1 MNKRKRASCLFF
13 ALAAQM
19 LCAETHKVPLFLAAG
34 DSSLRSVVRVINLS
48 DEAGPVT
55 VTAFTDGGVEWEGT
69 SFRIEGNAVFAFNSD
84 DLEYGDPDKGL
95 TGIGTGDGD
104 WHLTLDSELP
114 LTVSTYARSA
124 DGLLTEMN
132 RTVPRDP
139 DGIHRVMTFNPRTAM
154 RRVSQLRLV
163 NPHDKP
169 VTVTVKGIDDM
180 GADSDGSVTVTL
192 AANEARTLT
201 AGQLEDRGLG
211 DGAGKWRLF
220 VTATE
225 PITVMNLM
233 RTISGHLANLSSAPE
248 AEMEDDL
255 HGFGSADTG
264 TVIPLFTSAD
274 SFRQSFARII
284 NRSDAPGTVIVE
296 VTDDSGTVRGQFRLP
311 IGARQERSFTSD
323 DLENGN
329 RGRGIPAIGGGTGA
343 WRLTVRG
350 VRTGL
355 LPTPIENLLPL
366 DLQVLAYLRTQDG
379 FFNTLHDLV
388 YDVGNH
394 QVPVFNPAWDTQRES
409 ALRVISTVN
418 RVTTV
423 TVRGYDDAGTEGD
436 APVTFTLRPNEATIL
451 TSRQLESTGLG
462 DGTAKWRLVV
472 SADNPVGVMN
482 LMRTPTG
489 HLTNISYL
497 PETER
502 VVANTLSASFTY
514 EEDEGTPFGI
524 RFNANSST
532 GSIVSYDWDFGEV
545 SRRAEKTPG
554 TGVTPFFVY
563 DDLWSHGQ
571 FSGNTYGY
579 EGSYPHT
586 DTYTVTLTITDRA
599 GSTAK
604 RTKKVRVTNTL
615 RFPGLRDLIGRIS
628 DGGGHRG
635 KLVLSELE
643 VGDVFGGHAKQTVY
657 VNMKGEGVPE
667 ENILVHGP
675 GVTNRRML
683 HPSGILTHP
692 ANASLRAETLVV
704 NRSTFPAYHTD
715 IGNAIAEHNIVFVAP
730 TGNVSSHGKNEC
742 NPENMPDRD
751 LWNRNHS
758 FHSCNGRTY
767 DTAYRGAMEA
777 IATGKALFA
786 TSADLQ
792 QDGSVEPHSGV
803 IKCGDTRRYCFA
815 VPTTGGTVTSS
826 ATAKL
831 SAAVFHL
838 FQLYEDAE
846 DVVRALKR
854 CTRDIGAPGIDREF
868 GNGLVDFRCV
878 EATRPVFDR

>member
-1 MNKRKRASCLFF
+1 
-13 ALAAQM
+13 M
-19 LCAETHKVPLFLAAG
+19 LCAETHPVPLFVAAG

-69 SFRIEGNAVFAFNSD
+69 SFRIEGNAVFAFNAD
-84 DLEYGDPDKGL
+84 DLEYGDPGKGL

-163 NPHDKP
+163 NPHDRP
-169 VTVTVKGIDDM
+169 ATVTVTGIDDS
-180 GADSDGSVTVTL
+180 GEDSDGSVTVTL

-201 AGQLEDRGLG
+201 AGYLEDRGLG

-248 AEMEDDL
+248 PELEDHIPYPDYP
-255 HGFGSADTG
+255 GFGETG

-284 NRSDAPGTVIVE
+284 NRSDAAGTVIVE
-296 VTDDSGTVRGQFRLP
+296 ATDDSGTVHGQFRLP
-311 IGARQERSFTSD
+311 IGAGQERSFTSD

-329 RGRGIPAIGGGTGA
+329 RDRGIPAIGGGTGA
-343 WRLTVRG
+343 WRLTVRSERTG
-350 VRTGL
+350 VRPFDDGIL
-355 LPTPIENLLPL
+355 KPL

-379 FFNTLHDLV
+379 FFTTLHDLV

-394 QVPVFNPAWDTQRES
+394 QVPMFNPAWDTRRES
-409 ALRVISTVN
+409 ILRVINTVN
-418 RVTTV
+418 RMTTV
-423 TVRGYDDAGTEGD
+423 TVRGYDDAGAEGD
-436 APVTFTLRPNEATIL
+436 APVTFTLRPNEATSF
-451 TSRQLESTGLG
+451 TSRQLESMGLG

-497 PETER
+497 PETKR

-524 RFNANSST
+524 RFNADSST
-532 GSIVSYDWDFGEV
+532 GSIVSYDWDFGERSV
-545 SRRAEKTPG
+545 FVENTPG

-563 DDLWSHGQ
+563 DDHSSYVRTRGDI
-571 FSGNTYGY
+571 YGF
-579 EGSYPHT
+579 EGRYPHT
-586 DTYTVTLTITDRA
+586 ATYTATLTVTDRR
-599 GSTAK
+599 GNTAA

-615 RFPGLRDLIGRIS
+615 RFPGLRDLIGRITDS
-628 DGGGHRG
+628 GGHRG
-635 KLVLSELE
+635 KLVLSELY
-643 VGDVFGGHAKQTVY
+643 GGEPFERSHAQAMHTY
-657 VNMKGEGVPE
+657 MKEEGVPE
-667 ENILVHGP
+667 ENIFVHGP
-675 GVTNRRML
+675 GVTDNRL
-683 HPSGILTHP
+683 LTLDGLLTHP
-692 ANASLRAETLVV
+692 GNASLRAETLVV
-704 NRSTFPAYHTD
+704 NRSTLPAFLPYFTD
-715 IGNAIAEHNIVFVAP
+715 AIAEHNIVLVAP
-730 TGNVSSHGKNEC
+730 TGNVDRYYENEC
-742 NPENMPDRD
+742 DPEDMPDRD
-751 LWNRNHS
+751 MWNRNHS
-758 FHSCNGRTY
+758 FHSCEGR
-767 DTAYRGAMEA
+767 DDSIYRGAMQA

-792 QDGSVEPHSGV
+792 QDGSVEPYSRV
-803 IKCGDTRRYCFA
+803 IKCGDLGVSCFA
-815 VPTTGGTVTSS
+815 VPRAGGLFTSG

-878 EATRPVFDR
+878 EAARPVVDRR